1 MMRSREIGIA
11 RCKGVSGEE
20 SAEYEILSIEIA
32 ELKRRSSEDAAR
44 WRQME
49 GDKRWVGSGI
59 DPESSDPTLPIAM
72 ARAMGALFIDAKRSR
87 NVDPDGRQGIGIPH
101 P

>member
-1 MMRSREIGIA
+1 MPRDGDR
-11 RCKGVSGEE
+11 RKGM
-20 SAEYEILSIEIA
+20 SA
-32 ELKRRSSEDAAR
+32 
-44 WRQME
+44 
-49 GDKRWVGSGI
+49 GVGSGI

-87 NVDPDGRQGIGIPH
+87 NVDPEGRHGIGIPH